1 MKYIKRGLR
10 IIDGINAWVG
20 GCVAFLTVAMMLSV
34 VYEVIMRYVFNS
46 PTIWSMEVNQQ
57 LLCAYTA
64 LAGGYILL
72 HGAHVNVDIVYE
84 HFSPKRQAL
93 IDIVTSVL
101 AFWFL
106 IILLKYSY
114 EGALEAFVHKE
125 RSITL
130 FEPYLFPVMAT
141 IPIGAALFTLQ
152 LVARLIRDFE
162 KLMTGKIEIL
172 ASTSVGDL

>member
-1 MKYIKRGLR
+1 MKFVIRGLR
-10 IIDGINAWVG
+10 IIDRINTWVG
-20 GCVAFLTVAMMLSV
+20 GCVAFLAIFMMLSV
-34 VYEVIMRYVFNS
+34 VYEVAMRYFFNN

-84 HFSPKRQAL
+84 HFSPRRQAL
-93 IDIVTSVL
+93 VDIVTSGL

-106 IILLKYSY
+106 YVLLTTSF
-114 EGALEAFVHKE
+114 ESAMEAFIHKE